1 MLTRSPGWN
10 GPRFRRCGNA
20 TFFYRRVIRGTATLV
35 SIIIES
41 PGQCTETYC
50 PVDLFDA
57 DPMGA
62 VQTAF
67 LTHRL
72 AKRAEDLIVGR

>member
-10 GPRFRRCGNA
+10 GPRFKRHGDT
-20 TFFYRRVIRGTATLV
+20 TFFYRR
-35 SIIIES
+35 
-41 PGQCTETYC
+41 
-50 PVDLFDA
+50 VDLFDA

-72 AKRAEDLIVGR
+72 AKRAEDLTVGR